1 MAGFWFVSGLESLSR
16 EELLAL
22 VAALKA
28 ANEQLVARV
37 EDLERQLGRNSGNS
51 SMPPSSDVFA
61 KPVRR
66 MPPKS
71 GRKRGNQPGA
81 PGGGLALVEHPDAVA
96 DQFPASCADCGS
108 TLAEVSV
115 GFTRRQCHDVPPA
128 SVQVTETRWHRVRC
142 GCGRVTAAPVPDD
155 VPDNA
160 VYGPHLQSLAVYLVV
175 RQHIPVE
182 RTAEL
187 IRDLTGARVSTGWIA
202 SLLPKA
208 AKLVA
213 APVKLVKALLVAG
226 HLVHADETTTNIA
239 GKRAWLHVACTDKL
253 TLLGLRSRSRSGVA
267 ALGVLPE
274 FSGTMVH
281 DALWLYDSFGQ
292 ARHQLCCAHVVRE
305 LTACAERYPGQIW
318 PEQIRWAL
326 SQMIKV
332 VAAARAEG
340 LRCIPAERL
349 RRWLIYYDSG
359 VQHGLDLHPED
370 PWRRGQSDAR
380 NLLLRLCERRADYLR
395 FTVDLT
401 VPATNNQGERDLRPV
416 KTQIKISGCHAS
428 ENGAANWLTVRSYVS
443 TAVKHGIGAFEA
455 VRRAFNDDVWMPPV
469 ALEG

>member
-1 MAGFWFVSGLESLSR
+1 MSGLESMSR

-28 ANEQLVARV
+28 ANDRLIARV

-51 SMPPSSDVFA
+51 SMPPSTDAFT
-61 KPVRR
+61 KPERR
-66 MPPKS
+66 KPPKS
-71 GRKRGNQPGA
+71 GRRRGNQPGA
-81 PGGGLALVEHPDAVA
+81 PGGGLALVENPDVLA
-96 DQFPASCADCGS
+96 DEYPKSCAGCRS
-108 TLAEVSV
+108 ALAGAASI
-115 GFTRRQCHDVPPA
+115 GFARRQCHDIPPA
-128 SVQVTETRWHRVRC
+128 SVTVTETRWHRVRC
-142 GCGRVTAAPVPDD
+142 GCGRVNAAVVPET
-155 VPDNA
+155 VPDNP
-160 VYGPHLQSLAVYLVV
+160 VYGTQLQSLAVYLVV

-182 RTAEL
+182 RAAEL
-187 IRDLTGARVSTGWIA
+187 ICDLTGAKVSTGWIA

-208 AKLVA
+208 ADLVA
-213 APVKLVKALLVAG
+213 IPVKLVKALLVAG
-226 HLVHADETTTNIA
+226 HVVHADETTTNIA

-253 TLLGLRSRSRSGVA
+253 TLLGLGARSRTGAA

-274 FSGTMVH
+274 FRGTMVH
-281 DALWLYDSFGQ
+281 DALWLYDSFTQ

-305 LTACAERYPGQIW
+305 LTAQAERYPGQIW

-332 VAAARAEG
+332 VAAARTEG
-340 LRCIPAERL
+340 LAHVPPERL

-380 NLLLRLCERRADYLR
+380 NLLLRLRERRADYLR
-395 FTVDLT
+395 FTVDLA

-428 ENGAANWLTVRSYVS
+428 QAGAANWLTVRSYIS
-443 TAVKHGIGAFEA
+443 TAVKHGIGAFE
-455 VRRAFNDDVWMPPV
+455 VIRRAFNGDVWMPPI